1 MMLQAKYFIYRSHEM
16 HDIFFLD
23 FLKDLK
29 SAAIIENV
37 IEVTNA
43 TAETSNRWSALL
55 EVL

>member
-1 MMLQAKYFIYRSHEM
+1 M